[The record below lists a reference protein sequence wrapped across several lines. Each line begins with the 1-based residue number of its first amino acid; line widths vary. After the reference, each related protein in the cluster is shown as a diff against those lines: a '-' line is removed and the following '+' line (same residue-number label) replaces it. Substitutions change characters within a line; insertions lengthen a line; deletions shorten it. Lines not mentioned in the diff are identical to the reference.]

1 MRPILT
7 PFLALYWTVAFA
19 VLAVVAI
26 SGGEAGATRAI
37 RMAGIA
43 AADLPAGTLAA
54 TVLAFVLALIAA
66 LFLWAFVQ
74 GVLDDRIGAEDSEA
88 VLRLCFG
95 AAFGM
100 ATLLCVA
107 AAVGGAEQG
116 FSAPTA
122 LLGALAAS
130 YVAIAAE
137 RWISRALAA
146 TADMPED
153 GGARLKAMD
162 AARQALTPRALGRE
176 TPQGLGDSL

>member
-7 PFLALYWTVAFA
+7 PFLALYWTAAFA
-19 VLAVVAI
+19 ALAVVAI
-26 SGGEAGATRAI
+26 GGGEAGTTRVM
-37 RMAGIA
+37 RMAGFTD
-43 AADLPAGTLAA
+43 ADLPAGTLAA
-54 TVLAFVLALIAA
+54 TVLAFGLAMVAA

-74 GVLDDRIGAEDSEA
+74 AVLDDRIGAEDSEA

-95 AAFGM
+95 GAFGM

-107 AAVGGAEQG
+107 AAVGGTAEG

-137 RWISRALAA
+137 RWISHTLAA

-153 GGARLKAMD
+153 GGARLMAID
-162 AARQALTPRALGRE
+162 AARQALLSRPIGRE
-176 TPQGLGDSL
+176 TPQGLGEPL